1 VRRIALVAGAVALL
15 AAAALTLNTANAA
28 PRSVQGSLV
37 SLVAATRTIA
47 DREEV
52 AAAAARATAALKAT
66 SEPTEKPDAAAKP
79 AIPRIVIPA
88 GCQQAIANLKALH
101 QADVSEDASERA
113 GQSDTS
119 AAIAADRAEDVT
131 EIQKW
136 RTALMAARTACV
148 TPVTTACESV
158 IAGLQNIVQT
168 TRAEELTELLATTRD
183 QSDRLADWMS
193 IRTAFAAIP
202 TACARD

>member
-37 SLVAATRTIA
+37 SMVAATRTIA

-52 AAAAARATAALKAT
+52 AAAAARATAATKAT
-66 SEPTEKPDAAAKP
+66 SEPTEKPDAAKP
-79 AIPRIVIPA
+79 AVPKIVIPA

-113 GQSDTS
+113 GQSETS
-119 AAIAADRAEDVT
+119 AAAAADRAEDAL

-136 RTALMAARTACV
+136 RAALMAARTACV
-148 TPVTTACESV
+148 TPATTTCESV

-168 TRAEELTELLATTRD
+168 TRTEELAELQAATRD
-183 QSDRLADWMS
+183 LSDRLADWMR